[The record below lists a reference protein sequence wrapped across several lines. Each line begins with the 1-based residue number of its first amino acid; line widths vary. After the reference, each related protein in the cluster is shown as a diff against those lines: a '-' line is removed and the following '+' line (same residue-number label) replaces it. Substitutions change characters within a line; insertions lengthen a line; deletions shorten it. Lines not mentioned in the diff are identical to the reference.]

1 MHVKYKE
8 RCNKLRGLKMAKNI
22 EKLYSDLFKLRD
34 SLSDIVGEAK
44 DIALDS
50 REYPGL
56 IGNVLSEQIQ
66 KYFIP
71 SIMALQEDT
80 TKPGSLAGVI
90 KFLDAVPLAYT
101 RDKEVTSPTDPII
114 PENANI
120 EAPSGSSIVDSNTPK
135 EEPTEEEPVAAE
147 PESVDELPL
156 NASYAKPEGE
166 EMRPA
171 EEVPVEEPVEPV
183 RDNVEESTKR
193 SANRK
198 KLEGKACLY
207 RISPEAGTGYIDKKG
222 RRYVE
227 EEFIEKASRR
237 PALFLFESK
246 REAQK
251 YIAMNSDLLNS
262 KVSENYKDK
271 VLYTSKSL

>member
-1 MHVKYKE
+1 
-8 RCNKLRGLKMAKNI
+8 MAKNI

-34 SLSDIVGEAK
+34 GLSDIIEEAK
-44 DIALDS
+44 DIASDS

-71 SIMALQEDT
+71 SITALQEDT

-101 RDKEVTSPTDPII
+101 RDKEITSPTDPII
-114 PENANI
+114 PEHANI
-120 EAPSGSSIVDSNTPK
+120 EAPSGSSIMNSNA
-135 EEPTEEEPVAAE
+135 PTAEQAEE
-147 PESVDELPL
+147 PESIDELPL

-171 EEVPVEEPVEPV
+171 EEVPAEEPVEPI
-183 RDNVEESTKR
+183 RDNVEESAKR
-193 SANRK
+193 SKARK

-207 RISPEAGTGYIDKKG
+207 RISPEAGTGYLDKNGKL
-222 RRYVE
+222 YTE
-227 EEFIEKASRR
+227 AEFVEKASKG

-246 REAQK
+246 RAAQK
-251 YIAMNSDLLNS
+251 YITMNSDLLNS
-262 KVSENYKDK
+262 KVSESCKDK